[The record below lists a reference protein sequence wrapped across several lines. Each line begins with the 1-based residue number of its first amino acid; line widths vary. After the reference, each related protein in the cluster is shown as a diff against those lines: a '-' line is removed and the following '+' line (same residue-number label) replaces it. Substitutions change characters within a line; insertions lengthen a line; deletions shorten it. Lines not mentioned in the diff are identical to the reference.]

1 MKDIK
6 IVIGANFGDEGK
18 GKLTDYYT
26 KNADNCIVVCSNGG
40 AQRGHT
46 VLKSDGTRHVFHH
59 FGSGTLNGADTY
71 LPEDFILNPLVFKEE
86 WEELKKLGWEPHV
99 YVHEKCMITNPFD
112 MMANQIIERSRG
124 NNKHGSCGMGIY
136 NTIQRYKKH
145 INSYSLSWSYYMD
158 MFRHMGITL
167 SEQEEELF
175 HPVKNPGLRDH
186 YYKDLD
192 FMMSHVHFVS
202 NDQLL
207 NGYDTIVFENG

>member
-71 LPEDFILNPLVFKEE
+71 LPEDFILNPLVFREE
-86 WEELKKLGWEPHV
+86 WEELKKFL
-99 YVHEKCMITNPFD
+99 
-112 MMANQIIERSRG
+112 
-124 NNKHGSCGMGIY
+124 
-136 NTIQRYKKH
+136 QR
-145 INSYSLSWSYYMD
+145 
-158 MFRHMGITL
+158 
-167 SEQEEELF
+167 
-175 HPVKNPGLRDH
+175 
-186 YYKDLD
+186 
-192 FMMSHVHFVS
+192 
-202 NDQLL
+202 
-207 NGYDTIVFENG
+207 

>member
-71 LPEDFILNPLVFKEE
+71 LPEDFILNPLVFREE
-86 WEELKKLGWEPHV
+86 WEELKNLGWEPYV
-99 YVHEKCMITNPFD
+99 YVHGKCMITNPLD
-112 MMANQIIERSRG
+112 MMANQIIEKSRG
-124 NNKHGSCGMGIY
+124 NDKHGSCGMGIY
-136 NTIQRYKKH
+136 NTIQRYKKQ
-145 INSYSLSWSYYMD
+145 IYTFTSSWSYYMN
-158 MFRHMGITL
+158 MFKSMGITL

-175 HPVKNPGLRDH
+175 NPFKNPGYPRC
-186 YYKDLD
+186 
-192 FMMSHVHFVS
+192 
-202 NDQLL
+202 
-207 NGYDTIVFENG
+207 